1 MGLFGNNPS
10 SRGRRSRRGSRRGS
24 RRSNF
29 MNNTDYHDMMFIDVP
44 AKGYKTTNAF
54 TKSITPKSLDKDGFP
69 IATATATITKAT
81 QTNTKSKKE
90 LKGKEKVKQQQQ
102 QHKSRR
108 QFISPRN
115 MTKSNKID
123 LLSAKISSSRH
134 GSRDFLKEANTS
146 ETAKMLGLS
155 SSSASSSY
163 DRNSRRG
170 GRRSRSLDPK
180 LTRLLESSGTDSS
193 GTEDDHEADARRQ
206 AAARPRST
214 RSSKTRQSSST
225 ARRRG
230 RSRSGERSRS
240 VDGGK
245 TRSNSNSNS
254 SISNRKGDRNKDKEK
269 ADEEAR
275 PVRRMKLG
283 LDMTVLADGIN
294 LDEHSRMMLA
304 VHDARTLDDFYLMA
318 DTDFRDL
325 IIRANLSN
333 HTLHKL
339 QVRKIR
345 MLRRWL
351 KEVIEENMENGS
363 DSCFAGQR
371 KQRGLVP
378 TNWKEQFKN
387 DLPNIK
393 LQLRQQ
399 GDSLCERSPLL
410 NYIASFIGCGVGM

>member
-10 SRGRRSRRGSRRGS
+10 SRSRRSMRGS

-29 MNNTDYHDMMFIDVP
+29 MNNTDYHDMMFIDDP

-54 TKSITPKSLDKDGFP
+54 TKSITPKSLGKDEFP
-69 IATATATITKAT
+69 ITTTITKT
-81 QTNTKSKKE
+81 TTRTKGTKS
-90 LKGKEKVKQQQQ
+90 KGKEKGKQQQ
-102 QHKSRR
+102 KTRR
-108 QFISPRN
+108 QFISPKN
-115 MTKSNKID
+115 VNKSNID
-123 LLSAKISSSRH
+123 LLSAKISSSRQR
-134 GSRDFLKEANTS
+134 SRDFLKEAKTS

-155 SSSASSSY
+155 SSASSSH

-170 GRRSRSLDPK
+170 GRRSKSLDPK
-180 LTRLLESSGTDSS
+180 LSKIKSSGIDSS
-193 GTEDDHEADARRQ
+193 FNDDPHAHRQ
-206 AAARPRST
+206 TTRPHTT
-214 RSSKTRQSSST
+214 RSSKSRQSSST
-225 ARRRG
+225 AKRRG
-230 RSRSGERSRS
+230 RSRSGERPRS
-240 VDGGK
+240 VEGGK
-245 TRSNSNSNS
+245 TKS
-254 SISNRKGDRNKDKEK
+254 SSSSGIRDKNN
-269 ADEEAR
+269 EEEER
-275 PVRRMKLG
+275 PARRMKLG
-283 LDMTVLADGIN
+283 LDMTVLADGLN

-371 KQRGLVP
+371 KQRGLLP

>member
-1 MGLFGNNPS
+1 
-10 SRGRRSRRGSRRGS
+10 
-24 RRSNF
+24 

-44 AKGYKTTNAF
+44 AKGTTHAF
-54 TKSITPKSLDKDGFP
+54 TKSITPKALDKDGFP
-69 IATATATITKAT
+69 VATTITKT
-81 QTNTKSKKE
+81 TTRTKSTKSKGK
-90 LKGKEKVKQQQQ
+90 LKEKERGKQQP
-102 QHKSRR
+102 KTRR

-115 MTKSNKID
+115 MNKGNVD
-123 LLSAKISSSRH
+123 LLSAKISVSRQR
-134 GSRDFLKEANTS
+134 SRDFLKEAKTS
-146 ETAKMLGLS
+146 ETIKMLELS

-180 LTRLLESSGTDSS
+180 SSRIKPSGTDSS
-193 GTEDDHEADARRQ
+193 SIDDPHAHRQ
-206 AAARPRST
+206 KTRPRST
-214 RSSKTRQSSST
+214 RSGKSRRST
-225 ARRRG
+225 STTKRRG
-230 RSRSGERSRS
+230 QSLSGERLRP
-240 VDGGK
+240 VEGGK
-245 TRSNSNSNS
+245 TKSSSSS
-254 SISNRKGDRNKDKEK
+254 SIRDKK
-269 ADEEAR
+269 YEEEEER

-283 LDMTVLADGIN
+283 LDMTVLADGLN

-363 DSCFAGQR
+363 DSCFAGQW

-378 TNWKEQFKN
+378 TNWKDQFQN